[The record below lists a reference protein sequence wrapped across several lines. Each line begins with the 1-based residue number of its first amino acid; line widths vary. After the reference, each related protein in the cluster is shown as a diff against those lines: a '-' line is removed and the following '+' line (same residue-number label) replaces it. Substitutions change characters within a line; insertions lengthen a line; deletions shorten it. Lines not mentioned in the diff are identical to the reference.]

1 MRKIVQLYRI
11 PEWYDSKVPLLLAPA
26 LYLFL
31 KRQTALGA
39 ASLTELLLL
48 ILFYG
53 IFLGFG
59 YVIND
64 YADLEADR
72 LAGKKK
78 VMQSMRRGAAAAV
91 VWLTAAAGCA
101 LMLALS
107 PTLKM
112 CLALAVIYFFGA
124 SYSARPVRFKERG
137 VMGLVVSSA
146 AQRCFPLLLLIVL
159 EDWFSVD
166 FWLWMILSFVVG
178 LRYILVHQLLD
189 LENDKKTGIETF
201 SMGRETAV
209 RRMIRLVFILEIVLI
224 CVLLAPLVIG
234 HPWIA
239 VIPAFYLWLSLIRW
253 RGCLAVYGAAGMYS
267 FAQAPLE
274 DFYNQYLI
282 LMLDLLLMT
291 VDRRWGILLIL
302 WAALLLWPAI
312 RRMKFPMIY
321 FRDQIRRRGGRQ

>member
-1 MRKIVQLYRI
+1 MQKIVQLYRI
-11 PEWYDSKVPLLLAPA
+11 PEWFDSKVPLLLAPA
-26 LYLFL
+26 LYLYF
-31 KRQTALGA
+31 RRGTRFGA
-39 ASLTELLLL
+39 ASLAELLLL

-53 IFLGFG
+53 VFLGFG

-78 VMQSMRRGAAAAV
+78 VMQSMRRGTAAAV

-137 VMGLVVSSA
+137 VMGLIVSSA

-159 EDWFSVD
+159 EGWFSVD
-166 FWLWMILSFVVG
+166 FWLWMILSFLAG

-189 LENDKKTGIETF
+189 LENDRKAGIETF
-201 SMGRETAV
+201 SQGREGAV
-209 RRMIRLVFILEIVLI
+209 RRMIRTVFVLEIALL
-224 CVLLAPLVIG
+224 CVLLAPLIPG

-239 VIPAFYLWLSLIRW
+239 VVPAFYLWLSLIRW
-253 RGCLAVYGAAGMYS
+253 RGCLAVYGAPGMYS

-282 LMLDLLLMT
+282 LMLDLLLLT
-291 VDRRWGILLIL
+291 VDPQWIILLVL
-302 WAALLLWPAI
+302 WAALLLRPAI
-312 RRMKFPMIY
+312 RRLKFPAIY
-321 FRDQIRRRGGRQ
+321 FRDQIRRRGGKG